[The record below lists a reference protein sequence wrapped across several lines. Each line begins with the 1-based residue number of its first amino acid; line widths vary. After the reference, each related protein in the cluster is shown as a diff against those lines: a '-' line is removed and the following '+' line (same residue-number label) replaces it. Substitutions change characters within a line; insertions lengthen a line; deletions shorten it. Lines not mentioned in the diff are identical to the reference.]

1 MNKLSGFLHRV
12 PTGVKAA
19 IGVGAI
25 SGGCFWISG
34 YTGMVIQKSFFLEL
48 SFGLGIPGLLTFW
61 SLDPWFYP

>member
-34 YTGMVIQKSFFLEL
+34 YTGMVIQKSFF
-48 SFGLGIPGLLTFW
+48 STAQF
-61 SLDPWFYP
+61 